1 MASRKLTD
9 HLPSE
14 EDSKQASSGARKL
27 VASFEEAKNFDW
39 NEIIETNGRNLQF
52 TPHLY
57 EELEDDFEHW
67 SLPAENPQQA
77 PLPMNLGQM
86 TLSEEEHT
94 PGHDGTAPEALPG
107 ENQGHTPP
115 NTDSFVN
122 WRLRQLEQQRRN
134 SEPLRPAP
142 VARQVRPPERRSAP
156 PLPPLPPPPGRVRD
170 PLVDVVRLRRK
181 MQLIMMGKASEDVRR
196 EAIEI
201 LDSLQK
207 ASFFCYLLNFFSL
220 FFL

>member
-27 VASFEEAKNFDW
+27 VASFEEAKNLNWD
-39 NEIIETNGRNLQF
+39 EIIETSGRNLQF
-52 TPHLY
+52 TPYLY
-57 EELEDDFEHW
+57 EELDEDFEHW

-77 PLPMNLGQM
+77 PLPIEQMN
-86 TLSEEEHT
+86 LSEEEHT
-94 PGHDGTAPEALPG
+94 PGHDGTALAALPG

-115 NTDSFVN
+115 TNDSFAN

-142 VARQVRPPERRSAP
+142 VARQVRPRERRSAP
-156 PLPPLPPPPGRVRD
+156 PLPPLPPPLGRVRD

-207 ASFFCYLLNFFSL
+207 ASFFCYLLNFFL
-220 FFL
+220 FFFL